1 MLKIVLWHLY
11 STASCTA
18 AWNFLCS
25 AMSPIGLTFFEVWL
39 WLQTLRRSTQSASKL
54 RSTAVSTAALGKFNL
69 RRVELGF
76 GNSSKIAKYICAVMQ
91 EKVDTLRTFLLGLM
105 MDLWT
110 YDRILENNNY
120 PTFLLLNESLRVTTR
135 LCTYQ

>member
-1 MLKIVLWHLY
+1 
-11 STASCTA
+11 
-18 AWNFLCS
+18 
-25 AMSPIGLTFFEVWL
+25 MSPIGLTFFEVWL

-69 RRVELGF
+69 RRAELGF
-76 GNSSKIAKYICAVMQ
+76 GNNSKIAKYICAVMQ